1 MNNNRSEAIL
11 NGKYYLLVESRVL
24 NQINSKEYM
33 DAYAGKEQSKT
44 DKNHFLEI
52 VRLVTELWA
61 ESEKQDMPVA
71 LKIAALCHD
80 LDRIYPQREV
90 NTKNC
95 QKRDYETR
103 KMIHSGNSAILFF
116 EENPDLPKP
125 LLHDVCYLI
134 LRHEV
139 GGDRNAEGTMFD
151 KPDEFTANYNLNVVA
166 DYLYY
171 ADKMSFFY
179 SGIHEYKKRGKEKLK
194 SKILFSLKGLPEK
207 IIEKI
212 RAVRFEDKFI
222 NECITDALRTIARNP
237 RPL

>member
-1 MNNNRSEAIL
+1 MIKPYFEIV
-11 NGKYYLLVESRVL
+11 KERVL
-24 NQINSKEYM
+24 KQVDSEEYNK
-33 DAYAGKEQSKT
+33 AFHGTEQSKT

-52 VRLVTELWA
+52 VGLAVELWA
-61 ESEKQDMPVA
+61 ESEKQGVPVA

-80 LDRIYPQREV
+80 IDRIYPQREV

-95 QKRDYETR
+95 QKKDYEIR
-103 KMIHSGNSAILFF
+103 KMIHSGNSAIIFL
-116 EENPDLPKP
+116 EKNSDMPEL

-139 GGDRNAEGTMFD
+139 GGDRNSEGMIFD
-151 KPDEFTANYNLNVVA
+151 KLDEFTASYNLNVAA

-171 ADKMSFFY
+171 ADKISFFY

-194 SKILFSLKGLPEK
+194 SKILFSLKGLPDR

-212 RAVRFEDKFI
+212 RSVHFED
-222 NECITDALRTIARNP
+222 ECINGCIAEALIE
-237 RPL
+237 LK